1 MLKLLLFFVLV
12 FYSFS
17 NGYAKPPYKGT
28 VWNFPD
34 LIKPT
39 DPSTFQELI
48 YTGQDHREIYDRRHA
63 PNGWIIKKMFLF
75 NAIYE
80 ERIIEIQVNPEYK
93 NESNAYNVAVVYSN
107 IIGQL
112 PNFLLVDLETVWINK
127 GKHSFGGG
135 NRNFLIHTRMGKKA
149 ISKGAI
155 EEIFIHEGGHTSLS
169 FTSTEASMSS
179 SIDHSK
185 TQGWEEAVK
194 KDKEYISSYAK
205 KNPRSEDVAES
216 ILTWI
221 AVRYRS
227 DRISKK
233 DKEIILNTIPNRL
246 KYFDEQNFDM
256 YPLVPRE

>member
-1 MLKLLLFFVLV
+1 MLKLFLFFVLV

-28 VWNFPD
+28 VWDFPD

-75 NAIYE
+75 EAIYE
-80 ERIIEIQVNPEYK
+80 ERIIEIQVNPEFK
-93 NESNAYNVAVVYSN
+93 NESNAYDVAVVYAN

-135 NRNFLIHTRMGKKA
+135 NRNFLIHTKMGKKA
-149 ISKGAI
+149 ISKGVI
-155 EEIFIHEGGHTSLS
+155 EELFIHEGGHTSLS
-169 FTSTEASMSS
+169 FTSNEASMSS

-185 TQGWEEAVK
+185 TQGWKEAKK

-233 DKEIILNTIPNRL
+233 DKEIILKTIPNRL

>member
-1 MLKLLLFFVLV
+1 
-12 FYSFS
+12 
-17 NGYAKPPYKGT
+17 
-28 VWNFPD
+28 
-34 LIKPT
+34 
-39 DPSTFQELI
+39 
-48 YTGQDHREIYDRRHA
+48 
-63 PNGWIIKKMFLF
+63 MFLF

-80 ERIIEIQVNPEYK
+80 ERIIEIQVNPEFK
-93 NESNAYNVAVVYSN
+93 NESNAYDVAVFYSN

-135 NRNFLIHTRMGKKA
+135 NRNFLIHTRTGKKA
-149 ISKGAI
+149 ISKGVI

-169 FTSTEASMSS
+169 FTSNEASMSS

-185 TQGWEEAVK
+185 TQGWKEAKK

-233 DKEIILNTIPNRL
+233 DKEIILKTIPNRL